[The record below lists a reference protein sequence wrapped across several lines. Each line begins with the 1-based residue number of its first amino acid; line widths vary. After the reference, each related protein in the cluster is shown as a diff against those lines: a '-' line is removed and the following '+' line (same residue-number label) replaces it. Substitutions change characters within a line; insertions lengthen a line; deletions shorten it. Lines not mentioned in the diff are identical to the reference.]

1 MLNPGTLKTALIW
14 VGGAALL
21 LATGI
26 DTLAIVCRYLGFP
39 ITGSIEM
46 MQAVVLVSGVIA
58 LVMSTWEDSH
68 ARVHLLLDRMGPRG
82 KVLAHWLSDLTTLLF
97 LAALL
102 AGSVWLAIDLW
113 PGFERSEL
121 VGVPWSVLRLI
132 VNAGLVLT
140 ITLLAI
146 RLLRRPPA

>member
-1 MLNPGTLKTALIW
+1 MLKPGMLKTGLIW
-14 VGGAALL
+14 VGGVALL

-26 DTLAIVCRYLGFP
+26 DSLAIVCRYLGFP

-68 ARVHLLLDRMGPRG
+68 ARVHLLLDRLGPRG
-82 KVLAHWLSDLTTLLF
+82 KALAHWLSDLTTLLF

-102 AGSVWLAIDLW
+102 AGSVWLAVDLW
-113 PGFERSEL
+113 NGYERSEL
-121 VGVPWSVLRLI
+121 VGVPWSVLRLV
-132 VNAGLVLT
+132 VNGGLILT
-140 ITLLAI
+140 IVLLAI
-146 RLLRRPPA
+146 RLVRRPEA